1 MKTQRLRLLL
11 AVLGLVLFATLSVVG
26 ALNAGETSA
35 QGECTLSTIQG
46 TYLFEGSGVTVQDGN
61 VLPYAEA
68 GVWTLDGAG
77 NASGFISA
85 STNGEPFS
93 RREAFTA
100 TYEHTTDCVYAVVD
114 QFGFEVDLYTSP
126 SGNNIMYFAPG
137 FSGTQIKQ

>member
-1 MKTQRLRLLL
+1 MKRQKLRLSLVVL
-11 AVLGLVLFATLSVVG
+11 ALVLFATLSVTG
-26 ALNAGETSA
+26 ALRAEEANA

-46 TYLFEGSGVTVQDGN
+46 TYIFEGRGVTVEDGN

-85 STNGEPFS
+85 SRNGEPFA

-100 TYEHTTDCVYAVVD
+100 TYEHTSDCVYAVVD

-126 SGNNIMYFAPG
+126 SGTNIMYFAAG
-137 FSGTQIKQ
+137 FSGTQLKQ